1 MRVPDDA
8 FARLP
13 REKRR
18 VPPEEFAQICAELE
32 AAERSGELDG
42 IFKGEPRAPD
52 QTTGR
57 KPLMRS
63 LRPDVKLYKSTFK
76 KILGFELTT
85 PGFAEEAITRLEEQ
99 GCSRAREYYEAVRS
113 EWQQEHDAQ
122 MKSVA
127 HWYRGQCENEFER
140 KKVKLRTEKGAEQ
153 QRELL
158 ELLETKRQ
166 ILKELLQIQSGKSTG

>member
-1 MRVPDDA
+1 MPDD
-8 FARLP
+8 
-13 REKRR
+13 
-18 VPPEEFAQICAELE
+18 VFAQICAEME
-32 AAERSGELDG
+32 AAEQSGELDG

-52 QTTGR
+52 QQAGR
-57 KPLMRS
+57 EPLMRS

-76 KILGFELTT
+76 KILGYDITT
-85 PGFAEEAITRLEEQ
+85 PGFAEDALTRLEIL
-99 GCSRAREYYEAVRS
+99 GCSRAREYYEAVKA

-127 HWYRGQCENEFER
+127 HWYRGQYENEFER
-140 KKVKLRTEKGAEQ
+140 RKVKLRTEKEAEQ
-153 QRELL
+153 QQELL